1 MPRKP
6 RGFHRRSAM
15 ASDAAQPQE
24 MLMLATSRK
33 ERNHPILTHSPS
45 IRLLTNESGYAQVLF
60 IQISAAESL
69 EKALFLV

>member
-6 RGFHRRSAM
+6 RGFRRRSAM
-15 ASDAAQPQE
+15 ASDAVQPQE

-33 ERNHPILTHSPS
+33 ERNHPILSHGPS

-69 EKALFLV
+69 EKALLLV